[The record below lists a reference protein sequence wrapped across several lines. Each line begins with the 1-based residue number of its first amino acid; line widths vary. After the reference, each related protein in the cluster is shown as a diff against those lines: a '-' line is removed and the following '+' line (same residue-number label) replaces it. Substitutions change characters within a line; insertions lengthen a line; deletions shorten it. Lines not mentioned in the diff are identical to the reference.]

1 MKTLCIACFTLLAG
15 YCSAQRTVDV
25 TNNDVRVGATTVN
38 EVNGTPFINT
48 KFVRLVEGSPYF
60 SEDWM
65 KAVLVGTDNYNYKN
79 QVVKLDLFD
88 NKVHYQDEKQV
99 ELITTTPLKE
109 LVLTDAQGNN
119 FRFVKG
125 SAIQFTTPETKESW
139 FLWLASGTASLY
151 KLYNKRLF
159 EQTPYNSATIEQHI
173 KTTEKYMVLY
183 NNGLLE
189 IKKLKDAPS
198 VLANKKSE
206 LEDFL
211 KNKDDK
217 NKSMDER
224 FIALVEYYNS
234 LVKEQK

>member
-1 MKTLCIACFTLLAG
+1 MKTLCIACFTLFSG

-25 TNNDVRVGATTVN
+25 TNGDVRVGATTVN
-38 EVNGTPFINT
+38 VVNGTPFVNT
-48 KFVRLVEGSPYF
+48 KFVRLVDGTPYF
-60 SEDWM
+60 SDDWM
-65 KAVLVGTDNYNYKN
+65 KAVLVGTDNYNYKG
-79 QVVKLDLFD
+79 QMVKLDLFD
-88 NKVHYQDEKQV
+88 NRVHYQDEKQV
-99 ELITTTPLKE
+99 ELVTTTPLKE

-119 FRFVKG
+119 YRFVKG
-125 SAIQFTTPETKESW
+125 SVIQQTTPQKQESW

-151 KLYNKRLF
+151 KLFDKKLI
-159 EQTPYNSATIEQHI
+159 EETPYNSATTEQHI
-173 KTTEKYMVLY
+173 RTTEKYMVLY
-183 NNGLLE
+183 NNGLME
-189 IKKLKDAPS
+189 IKKLKDAPA

-224 FIALVEYYNS
+224 FIALIDYYNS